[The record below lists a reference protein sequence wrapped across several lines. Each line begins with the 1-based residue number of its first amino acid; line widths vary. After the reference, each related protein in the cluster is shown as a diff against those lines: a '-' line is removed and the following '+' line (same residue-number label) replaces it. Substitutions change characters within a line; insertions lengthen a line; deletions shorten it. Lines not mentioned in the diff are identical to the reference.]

1 MINIIKIQIY
11 FYRRE
16 KVKDQYLIIIKALTD
31 INTMKILLM
40 KINNKKIIQMNTM
53 IVIDIIII

>member
-40 KINNKKIIQMNTM
+40 KINNKKII
-53 IVIDIIII
+53 